1 MKGDTICQSAGNIK
15 ITSSPEKRNGGKK
28 LLISLGH
35 RVARCCIFKPKNS
48 NLGKSWRAQQWKMLV
63 FYMAI
68 GLFYGRLVYFMAI
81 WSILWPFGIFFPFWN
96 ICTMKNLATLF
107 GTRSICCSAPPP
119 KKKNW
124 QILYIIGS
132 DYY

>member
-1 MKGDTICQSAGNIK
+1 
-15 ITSSPEKRNGGKK
+15 
-28 LLISLGH
+28 
-35 RVARCCIFKPKNS
+35 
-48 NLGKSWRAQQWKMLV
+48 MLV

-119 KKKNW
+119 KKK
-124 QILYIIGS
+124 IGRYS
-132 DYY
+132 TLLDPTITEMI